1 MLNAFIVVFAFLG
14 LCFAQDPASGWM
26 AYAVGSVPTGV
37 KRITKMEA
45 TWTVGANPPK
55 SRSFFSPWFGLDPAD
70 NLNLI
75 QPVNPWGG
83 SSWSM
88 YTEYYQW
95 SPTHNSNS
103 KTFAVSA
110 GQTLKGSLVY
120 DASSDSYQLTQT
132 ILETN
137 SVSTQNVPCQ
147 SGKQYNLPYFV
158 YEKTFPCN
166 TYPPDGIVTFRD
178 INVECDGADCSNDIK
193 WAAKVK
199 DANCNFQA
207 VITNQ
212 TTISIKWDTTAKSLY
227 DAHTDAE
234 LVKLNAHGWAKH
246 ARLDENGN
254 LLF

>member
-1 MLNAFIVVFAFLG
+1 LLACLAVAF
-14 LCFAQDPASGWM
+14 CQDPAGGWM
-26 AYAVGSVPTGV
+26 AYAVGSVPAGTQ
-37 KRITKMEA
+37 RITKMEA

-75 QPVNPWGG
+75 QPVNPWSG

-132 ILETN
+132 IVETN
-137 SVSTQNVPCQ
+137 SISTQTVPCQ
-147 SGKQYNLPYFV
+147 AKKQYNLPYFV
-158 YEKTFPCN
+158 YEKTFPCA
-166 TYPPDGIVTFRD
+166 TYPPDQIVTFRD
-178 INVECDGADCSNDIK
+178 IVVECDGKDCTDSVK

-199 DANCNFQA
+199 DANCNMQA

-212 TTISIKWDTTAKSLY
+212 TTISITWDTSAKSLY
-227 DAHTDAE
+227 DTHTDTE
-234 LVKLNAHGWAKH
+234 LVKLNAHGWARN
-246 ARLDENGN
+246 ARLSDAGE